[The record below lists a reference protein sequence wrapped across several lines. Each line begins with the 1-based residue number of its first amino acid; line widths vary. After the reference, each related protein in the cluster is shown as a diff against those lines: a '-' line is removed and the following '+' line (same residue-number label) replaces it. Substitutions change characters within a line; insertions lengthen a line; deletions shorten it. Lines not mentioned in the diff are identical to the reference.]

1 VQQYLQTSQRFIQ
14 KIKRNTKLWL
24 EENLLMRLKLKPP
37 KKSMF
42 PLPIGTIIK
51 AAVALVITLVIAGGL
66 WYVTGLRAD
75 LAVSQE
81 NTRKM
86 TEAVEKQQEVIAK
99 IQAEQEKI
107 KQINNELNT
116 TIKLQNKDM
125 DNLKDRFTQSAN
137 GQKRDI
143 GKSAIQKPLS
153 IEKAINRGT
162 VNALRCLEIASG
174 SPLTE
179 AEKNAKL
186 PSEINRECPSIA
198 NPNYKPTAGQ

>member
-1 VQQYLQTSQRFIQ
+1 
-14 KIKRNTKLWL
+14 
-24 EENLLMRLKLKPP
+24 MRLKLKPP

-51 AAVALVITLVIAGGL
+51 AIVALVITIVIAGGL

-86 TEAVEKQQEVIAK
+86 TEAVQQQQETIK
-99 IQAEQEKI
+99 QIQADQQKI
-107 KQINNELNT
+107 KDINNELNT
-116 TIKLQNKDM
+116 TIKLQNKDL
-125 DNLKDRFTQSAN
+125 DNLKDRFTTSKD
-137 GQKRDI
+137 GSKRDF
-143 GKSAIQKPLS
+143 GKAAAAKPKSL
-153 IEKAINRGT
+153 ETAVNRGT
-162 VNALRCLEIASG
+162 VNAMRCLEIASG
-174 SPLTE
+174 APLTD

-186 PSEINRECPSIA
+186 PSEINKECPSLA